1 MSAMNMPTSMMVMAL
16 VAAFNLFTGAFLL
29 FKVKEFVVKAIL
41 TAGVFVFAFASK
53 TPELSELLAT
63 TMWPVTVAIATVIT
77 VIAICDFS
85 RMAVRLDRHNR
96 NRRGARRHHTPAHN

>member
-53 TPELSELLAT
+53 TP
-63 TMWPVTVAIATVIT
+63 
-77 VIAICDFS
+77 
-85 RMAVRLDRHNR
+85 
-96 NRRGARRHHTPAHN
+96 